1 MIVKLRSG
9 TFKPFTV
16 CWCQVEH
23 CYQAITSKCSI
34 HTFTLSRHVLY
45 MFTPVSLLVFTS
57 HFCWVSIFYYG
68 AVLGSSSVFRKP
80 QWGFFHCFCDIHIYS
95 VEFCISGIFGF
106 AMQCV
111 LHIYIILD
119 LYLFW
124 AAPFCCSVFWGTI
137 AWLHTSYF
145 VRPCFVSWTAVGYSV
160 FYSVM

>member
-34 HTFTLSRHVLY
+34 HMFTLSCHVLY

-80 QWGFFHCFCDIHIYS
+80 QWGFFRCFCDIHIYS

-119 LYLFW
+119 LYLFL
-124 AAPFCCSVFWGTI
+124 AAPFLLQCVLRDSSLITYQ
-137 AWLHTSYF
+137 LLY
-145 VRPCFVSWTAVGYSV
+145 
-160 FYSVM
+160 